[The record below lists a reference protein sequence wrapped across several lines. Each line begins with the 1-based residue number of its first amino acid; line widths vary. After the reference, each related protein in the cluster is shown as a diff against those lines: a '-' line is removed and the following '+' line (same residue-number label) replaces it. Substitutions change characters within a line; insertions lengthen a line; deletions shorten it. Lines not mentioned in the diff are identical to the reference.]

1 MYENMQER
9 IAFAAAN
16 ERSKEREVSMPKV
29 TGLDGVVAADT
40 LLSLVDGENG
50 HLVYRGHW
58 AKDLAVHH
66 DYEEVVY
73 LLFRGKLPNESE
85 LKEFKA
91 QLAGKREM
99 PAHVRAVIDLLP
111 KDADMM
117 SVLRT
122 AVSAMGTSEY
132 QWPPTEEQALNVIA
146 VLPTIIAYRHRQLAG
161 AEFLPPRADLDHV
174 ANYLYMIHGTVPP
187 ASHVRALNAYFV
199 LTAEH
204 GMNASTFSGRAILS
218 TQSDL
223 ISAATGAIGAMKGP
237 LHGGAPSE
245 VIAMLNDIGTK
256 DNAEAWIRAKLERG
270 ERLMG
275 FGHRVYKT
283 RDPRAMA
290 LREVTEQLTGEDPWF
305 DFALHVENT
314 AIRLL
319 EEYKPG
325 RRLYTNV
332 EFYAAAVLRT
342 VALPEELFTPTFS
355 ASRMAGWT
363 AHLLEQAPV
372 NRIFRPQSNYI
383 GEMPS

>member
-1 MYENMQER
+1 MPRGESE
-9 IAFAAAN
+9 
-16 ERSKEREVSMPKV
+16 MPKV

-40 LLSLVDGENG
+40 DMSLVDGENG
-50 HLVYRGHW
+50 YLVYRGYW
-58 AKDLAVHH
+58 AKDLAIHH

-73 LLFRGKLPNESE
+73 LLMKGELPGEAE
-85 LKEFKA
+85 LGAFKA
-91 QLAGKREM
+91 RLAGKRELA
-99 PAHVRAVIDLLP
+99 PHVRAVIDLLP
-111 KDADMM
+111 QDSDMM

-132 QWPPTEEQALNVIA
+132 QWPPTEDQALNVIA
-146 VLPTIIAYRHRQLAG
+146 VIPTIIAYRHHRLQGTDAP
-161 AEFLPPRADLDHV
+161 APRADLDHV
-174 ANYLYMIHGTVPP
+174 ANYLYMVHGVVPHS
-187 ASHVRALNAYFV
+187 SHVRALNAYFV

-204 GMNASTFSGRAILS
+204 GMNASTFSGRTILS

-245 VIAMLNDIGTK
+245 VIHMLNEIGTK
-256 DNAEAWIRAKLERG
+256 DNAEAWIRGKLERG

-290 LREVTEQLTGEDPWF
+290 LREVTEKLTGEDPWF

-372 NRIFRPQSNYI
+372 NRIFRPQSVYT
-383 GEMPS
+383 GAMPG